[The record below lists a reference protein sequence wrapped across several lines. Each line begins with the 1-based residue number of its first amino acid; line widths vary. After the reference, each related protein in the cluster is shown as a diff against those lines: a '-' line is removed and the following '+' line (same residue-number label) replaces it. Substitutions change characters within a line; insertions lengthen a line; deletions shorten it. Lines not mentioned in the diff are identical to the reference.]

1 MRFLEA
7 LADRVTGVTVRT
19 AFGEPIAAGERTVVP
34 VARIGYGFGGGF
46 GSGAAADAARTDA
59 DSADGVRSPGGG
71 GFGAGGGVRP
81 YGAIEITE
89 EGTRFV
95 PVREPR
101 RRVLVAALC
110 GFALGTIAGPELA
123 RRVRGVQRNR

>member
-19 AFGEPIAAGERTVVP
+19 AFGDPIAAGERTVVP
-34 VARIGYGFGGGF
+34 VARVGYGFGGGF
-46 GSGAAADAARTDA
+46 GSGAAADADPIDA
-59 DSADGVRSPGGG
+59 ESADGARTPGGG

-101 RRVLVAALC
+101 RRVLLAALC
-110 GFALGTIAGPELA
+110 GFVVGAIAGPELV
-123 RRVRGVQRNR
+123 RRVRGVLRNR